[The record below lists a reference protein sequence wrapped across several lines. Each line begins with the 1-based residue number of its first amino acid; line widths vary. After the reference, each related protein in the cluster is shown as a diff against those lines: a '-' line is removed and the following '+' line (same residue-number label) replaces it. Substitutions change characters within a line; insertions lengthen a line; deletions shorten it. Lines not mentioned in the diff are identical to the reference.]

1 MGEKQQQLTATM
13 GKGQNEGGF
22 SEDQLQMYKDCFKLM
37 DINKDGQLDKNDL
50 RGAFDNVGVL
60 MSEGE
65 LDGLLGEIGGACT
78 YDNMVKMF
86 QEKMAGDGNDS
97 DDLIVQAFK
106 AYDNEGKI
114 DSKMFT
120 HALMTWGDKMT
131 KAEID
136 DIFGEFEIDE
146 DYMIKSKD
154 VIGLFVAVKEE
165 EKKEEA
171 PPPVVE
177 EAPAEE
183 DEGEARRRRRRRPLS
198 KWLFQYLN
206 EASNNPGL
214 PSASCTIVHL
224 SDGEPKQ
231 FLRPTSARLSLHS

>member
-1 MGEKQQQLTATM
+1 MG
-13 GKGQNEGGF
+13 
-22 SEDQLQMYKDCFKLM
+22 YKDCFKMM
-37 DINKDGQLDKNDL
+37 DINKDGTIDKNDL

-106 AYDNEGKI
+106 AYDQEGKI

-136 DIFGEFEIDE
+136 DVFGEFDIDE
-146 DYMIKSKD
+146 DYMIKTKD
-154 VIGLFVAVKEE
+154 VIGMFVAVKEE

-171 PPPVVE
+171 PPPAAE
-177 EAPAEE
+177 EAAPAEE
-183 DEGEARRRRRRRPLS
+183 DEGEA
-198 KWLFQYLN
+198 KKKKKKKKK
-206 EASNNPGL
+206 A
-214 PSASCTIVHL
+214 A
-224 SDGEPKQ
+224 K
-231 FLRPTSARLSLHS
+231 

>member
-1 MGEKQQQLTATM
+1 M

-106 AYDNEGKI
+106 AYDMDGKI

-131 KAEID
+131 QTEID

-146 DYMIKSKD
+146 DYMLKSKD

-165 EKKEEA
+165 PKAEEPA
-171 PPPVVE
+171 PVAAE
-177 EAPAEE
+177 EAPADE
-183 DEGEARRRRRRRPLS
+183 DEGDA
-198 KWLFQYLN
+198 KKKKKKKKK
-206 EASNNPGL
+206 A
-214 PSASCTIVHL
+214 A
-224 SDGEPKQ
+224 K
-231 FLRPTSARLSLHS
+231 

>member
-1 MGEKQQQLTATM
+1 MGVCSWGTTATGRLIDTTDTNANSKM

-22 SEDQLQMYKDCFKLM
+22 SEEQLQMYKDCFKLM
-37 DINKDGQLDKNDL
+37 DINKDGTLDKNDL

-65 LDGLLGEIGGACT
+65 LDSLLGEVGGACT

-86 QEKMAGDGNDS
+86 QEKMAGDGNDP

-106 AYDNEGKI
+106 AYDQDGKI
-114 DSKMFT
+114 DSKMFQ
-120 HALMTWGDKMT
+120 HAPMTWGDKMS
-131 KAEID
+131 KAEVE

-146 DYMIKSKD
+146 DYMIKSKE

-165 EKKEEA
+165 VKKEPT

-177 EAPAEE
+177 EAPPEEEE
-183 DEGEARRRRRRRPLS
+183 DTKKKKKKKKKAA
-198 KWLFQYLN
+198 K
-206 EASNNPGL
+206 
-214 PSASCTIVHL
+214 
-224 SDGEPKQ
+224 
-231 FLRPTSARLSLHS
+231 

>member
-1 MGEKQQQLTATM
+1 MGSCFLTCGTAATQIKM

-50 RGAFDNVGVL
+50 RGAFDNVGGL

-65 LDGLLGEIGGACT
+65 LDSLLGEVGGACS

-86 QEKMAGDGNDS
+86 QEKVAGDGNDP

-106 AYDNEGKI
+106 AYDQDGKI

-120 HALMTWGDKMT
+120 HALMTWGGKMT

-154 VIGLFVAVKEE
+154 VVGLFVAVKEE

-171 PPPVVE
+171 PPPVE
-177 EAPAEE
+177 EAAPAEE
-183 DEGEARRRRRRRPLS
+183 DEGEA
-198 KWLFQYLN
+198 KKKKKKKKK
-206 EASNNPGL
+206 A
-214 PSASCTIVHL
+214 A
-224 SDGEPKQ
+224 K
-231 FLRPTSARLSLHS
+231 

>member
-1 MGEKQQQLTATM
+1 MGSCSLTRAEQQLKM

-22 SEDQLQMYKDCFKLM
+22 SEEQLQMYKDCFKLM
-37 DINKDGQLDKNDL
+37 DINKDGTLDKNDL

-60 MSEGE
+60 MSESE
-65 LDGLLGEIGGACT
+65 LDSLLGEVSGPCT
-78 YDNMVKMF
+78 VDNMVQMF
-86 QEKMAGDGNDS
+86 QDKMAGDGNDS

-106 AYDNEGKI
+106 AYDLEGKV

-146 DYMIKSKD
+146 DYMIKTKD
-154 VIGLFVAVKEE
+154 IISLFVAVKEE
-165 EKKEEA
+165 EKKEPT

-177 EAPAEE
+177 EAPPEEEE
-183 DEGEARRRRRRRPLS
+183 DTKKKKKKKKKAA
-198 KWLFQYLN
+198 K
-206 EASNNPGL
+206 
-214 PSASCTIVHL
+214 
-224 SDGEPKQ
+224 
-231 FLRPTSARLSLHS
+231 